1 MVRSAP
7 EQATEPRKT
16 RTGSVKRK
24 INNAVTLVLELFRRA
39 HGDKC
44 YLQRNNKQ
52 KEPIDNQISPSNKVD
67 VQEILSRLK
76 KRPEYEN
83 AFYHVMNRGR
93 GRRWIFHGDKYY
105 DAFLKMLEES
115 HERFEAR
122 FHAYCLMGNHYHLLV
137 ETPLANPRIFSV
149 RSCNATWAN

>member
-1 MVRSAP
+1 MLRRNIKSLQYWWCRLRDSA
-7 EQATEPRKT
+7 AFVVSRKT

-76 KRPEYEN
+76 KRPEYEKAKN
-83 AFYHVMNRGR
+83 
-93 GRRWIFHGDKYY
+93 
-105 DAFLKMLEES
+105 
-115 HERFEAR
+115 
-122 FHAYCLMGNHYHLLV
+122 
-137 ETPLANPRIFSV
+137 
-149 RSCNATWAN
+149 